1 MRDEP
6 VMNDLAWAVVC
17 LSLAGLSAYLWA
29 RTRGG
34 PDPPRSPVT
43 RKHSTSDDYVDRLE
57 QARARAEEILERADE
72 GVLLLDG
79 DLSPIMA
86 NRAARDMLGLQEVE
100 LPARV
105 PSEEV
110 VDAARR
116 AAPGF
121 DVVETINVWFPLPM
135 NLSVKAIHLENE
147 RGVLVLLRDVTHE
160 VLAQKV
166 RREFVSHASH
176 ELKSPVASL
185 QALAEAIAEAVRDD
199 PAAAARF
206 SQRLAV
212 EADRLGQLVSDLL
225 DLSRLEDPTNISRE
239 PADLSGVAWAEVKAQ
254 ERVVRDKGIALGSR
268 VAPGIQL
275 RGDEQ
280 QLGLLIRNLLDNA
293 LRYTPAGGKVDLD
306 VFREGDNVY
315 VRVSDDG
322 PGIPLEAQGRVFERF
337 YRVDRARA
345 RDKGGTGLGLAI
357 VKHVAEIHGG
367 HVELQSDLGEGS
379 VFTARLPVM
388 QEEEM
393 TDVSAGS
400 IAG

>member
-1 MRDEP
+1 
-6 VMNDLAWAVVC
+6 MNDLAWAIIC
-17 LSLAGLSAYLWA
+17 LSLAGLSAYLWTRA
-29 RTRGG
+29 RRG
-34 PDPPRSPVT
+34 PDPVRSSVT
-43 RKHSTSDDYVDRLE
+43 RQSTSDDHVAGLA
-57 QARARAEEILERADE
+57 QATARAEEILERADE
-72 GVLLLDG
+72 GVLLLES

-86 NRAARDMLGLQEVE
+86 NRAARIMLGLQEAR
-100 LPARV
+100 LPARL

-110 VDAARR
+110 LDVARR
-116 AAPGF
+116 ATAGS
-121 DVVETINVWFPLPM
+121 DVEETLNVWFPLPM
-135 NLSVKAIHLENE
+135 SLSVKAIHLENE
-147 RGVLVLLRDVTHE
+147 RGVLVLFRDVTQE

-185 QALAEAIAEAVRDD
+185 QALAEAVAEAVRND
-199 PAAAARF
+199 PVAAARF
-206 SQRLAV
+206 SERLAV

-225 DLSRLEDPTNISRE
+225 DLSRLEDPTNIPRE
-239 PADLSGVAWAEVKAQ
+239 SADLSEVARSEVRAQ
-254 ERVVRDKGIALGSR
+254 EKVARDKGIALGSR
-268 VAPGIQL
+268 VGPGIRL

-293 LRYTPAGGKVDLD
+293 LRYTPMGGKVDLD
-306 VFREGDNVY
+306 VFRQEDDVY
-315 VRVSDDG
+315 VRVTDDG

-337 YRVDRARA
+337 YRVDRSRA

-367 HVELQSDLGEGS
+367 RVELQSDLGEGS
-379 VFTARLPVM
+379 MFTARLPAI